1 MAAKKALVTKSTNT
15 KPLPSAKR
23 RSNFDQ
29 VAAGVCPHDNARLGD
44 EIAGKG
50 VGVTRE
56 CSECH
61 HIWYLNKKIRTCKCL
76 TCSANKRKVG
86 EVKNV
91 SN

>member
-1 MAAKKALVTKSTNT
+1 MTKQKALANT
-15 KPLPSAKR
+15 KQQPSTKR

-29 VAAGVCPHDNARLGD
+29 VVVGVCPHDSAKLGD
-44 EIAGKG
+44 EITGRG

-56 CSECH
+56 CTKCH

-76 TCSANKRKVG
+76 TCSADKRKVK
-86 EVKNV
+86 EAKNV